1 MEEEKQY
8 PIGTLTFYEIEDMRV
23 AIDGWKWQMAITKFD
38 QYLRSECKHGDHEDK
53 VYEIY
58 ESIRERLWEEVHE
71 ADLKMI

>member
-8 PIGTLTFYEIEDMRV
+8 AIGTLTFYEKEEMRV

-58 ESIRERLWEEVHE
+58 ESIRERLWEEVHD
-71 ADLKMI
+71 ADLNF